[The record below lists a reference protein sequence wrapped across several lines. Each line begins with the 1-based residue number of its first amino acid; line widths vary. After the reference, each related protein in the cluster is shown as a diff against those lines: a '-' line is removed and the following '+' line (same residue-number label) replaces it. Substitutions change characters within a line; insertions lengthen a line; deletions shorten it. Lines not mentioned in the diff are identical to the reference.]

1 MGRFKAVLIVWSIL
15 LLPAA
20 VMAAGSTVVITGI
33 QAEIEMPPGW
43 TQQETSGEEGVLLRA
58 ENDEGVKMSIT
69 CQSGEVSTGQWN
81 LTLYEDSEC
90 ESLGRSLAE
99 SLEKGGY
106 DHVECELHKKE
117 QANWLRLTWE
127 KTSQDGVLLFGVQYY
142 TAVNGQSITVAY
154 TKEAAKM
161 TEEEM
166 AEMDQMIGSIRF
178 SKIQEKPAQ
187 EDHSWTTRLIWV
199 ALLAAGGLF
208 TYAVTRKRGK
218 R

>member
-1 MGRFKAVLIVWSIL
+1 MGKFKAVLIAWSFL
-15 LLPAA
+15 FLPAA
-20 VMAAGSTVVITGI
+20 VMAAGSTVKLTGI
-33 QAEIEMPPGW
+33 QAEIELPPGW
-43 TQQETSGEEGVLLRA
+43 TQQEASGEEGVLLRA
-58 ENDEGVKMSIT
+58 VSSEGVQMSMT
-69 CQSGEVSTGQWN
+69 CQKGEVSTGQWN

-106 DHVECELHKKE
+106 DNVECELYKKE

-127 KTSQDGVLLFGVQYY
+127 KKSQDGGPLFGIQYY

-154 TKEAAKM
+154 TKEAVRM
-161 TEEEM
+161 TEEEI
-166 AEMDQMIGSIRF
+166 AGIEQMTGSIHF
-178 SKIQEKPAQ
+178 SEIQEKPAQ
-187 EDHSWTTRLIWV
+187 EDHSWNTRLIWV
-199 ALLAAGGLF
+199 ALLAAAGLF